1 MYLAPKR
8 DQGLTAAAVIP
19 MHMHRKITPLI
30 SLVRLMTGE
39 SLHEQKLGMSMQEKC
54 VLIKS
59 GVANVR
65 ITLKVELITR
75 LN

>member
-8 DQGLTAAAVIP
+8 DQRLTAAAVIP

-39 SLHEQKLGMSMQEKC
+39 SLHEQKLGMSMQEKR
-54 VLIKS
+54 VKS